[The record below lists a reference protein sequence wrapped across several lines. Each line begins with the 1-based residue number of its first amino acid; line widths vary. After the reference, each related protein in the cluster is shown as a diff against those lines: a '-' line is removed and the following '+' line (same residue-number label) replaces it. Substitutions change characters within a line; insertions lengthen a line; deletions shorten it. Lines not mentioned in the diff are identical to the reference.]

1 MGLTTA
7 LLATIGVM
15 AMDIENDGD
24 DDKAVLAHVFGC
36 CFTLSFLTSL
46 TGMSLCVLCK
56 VQFGFAADKESFL
69 RRFGAWMDA
78 PSKCLIGSGALVR
91 HPTSPQPPSCLRA
104 QLRLTQDGAPQLI
117 SGVCVRVHVLYEPA
131 VAWVLSGIG
140 IALFLSLLVLRVTMK
155 KFNVAALDGMPS
167 ERRQGQGQGP

>member
-15 AMDIENDGD
+15 AMDIENEGD

-56 VQFGFAADKESFL
+56 VQFGFAADKEAFM
-69 RRFGAWMDA
+69 RKFGSYMDA

-91 HPTSPQPPSCLRA
+91 PTAQPPDC
-104 QLRLTQDGAPQLI
+104 LRLTQDGAAR
-117 SGVCVRVHVLYEPA
+117 S
-131 VAWVLSGIG
+131 
-140 IALFLSLLVLRVTMK
+140 
-155 KFNVAALDGMPS
+155 
-167 ERRQGQGQGP
+167 